1 MARHNTRL
9 DDAARAGWLYYIAG
23 NTQDQIATK
32 LGVSRQ
38 SAQRLVALA
47 MSEGLV
53 KVRIEHPIARCLDLA
68 DALREKFGLKFC
80 EVAPS
85 DPGSDSTTIG
95 VAESVARAM
104 EQALTAAEPVIMGIG
119 TGRTLRAAVEQLPE
133 INCPQ
138 HRVVSLTGNIAP
150 DGSAAYFNVVFT
162 MADAVKAPSFP
173 MPLPVIASSARERD
187 MLHRQKTVR
196 STLDMAAKAQITFVG
211 IGQFDDDA
219 PLFKDGFI
227 TAAELAEMRAM
238 GAVGEIIGWAF
249 DSDGKLIEGGA
260 NARVASAP
268 IPPCDGALVIAA
280 AMGKRKRPGI
290 AAAIRGGLVNGLITD
305 ELTAL
310 ALCAT

>member
-23 NTQDQIATK
+23 NTQDQIASK

-68 DALREKFGLKFC
+68 DLLKAKFGLKFC

-85 DPGSDSTTIG
+85 DPGSSSTTIG
-95 VAESVARAM
+95 VAEAVARAM

-196 STLDMAAKAQITFVG
+196 ATLDMAAKAQITFVG
-211 IGQFDDDA
+211 IGEFGDEA
-219 PLFKDGFI
+219 PLFQDGFI
-227 TAAELAEMRAM
+227 NAAELAEMRAM

-249 DSDGKLIEGGA
+249 DADGKLIEGGA
-260 NARVASAP
+260 NDRVASAP
-268 IPPCDGALVIAA
+268 IPSRDTSLVIAA
-280 AMGKRKRPGI
+280 AMGARKRPGI

-310 ALCAT
+310 ALTAT